1 MFKVRNTT
9 TYKVCL
15 CFAYWDSTN
24 QTWTSQGWWIV
35 DPFENIVL
43 YSEKLNES
51 SIFYL
56 YAYTHGHEGNSIVWY
71 GEKPFHTKDDVF
83 KIQDADKNCDSSCK
97 KFVKVET
104 GGNST
109 YIDYLTIRSNAELT
123 MKNDLL
129 GLEIKKQE
137 RRWLSGTNFFNKI
150 YSFFNKIY
158 IQNRSLVNT
167 IMFFIIYMIGG
178 FFCFLFLE
186 WVESDDQRLTM
197 FFNKYFH
204 FNLVIILV
212 CLCLA
217 FSGFI
222 FFIDDIYDILM
233 NKNPLNKEVEK
244 FNRVIKAIHI
254 NDQLENAGNSGATL
268 EDREKVIEALQLLR
282 DDLVRALK
290 TERILRQNKK
300 FFIESPTLF
309 ADNLAALVAVQVSNQ
324 ATEQGRLLKEA
335 LEIGIAVKEEMNK
348 LQSK

>member
-1 MFKVRNTT
+1 MFKVRNQT
-9 TYKVCL
+9 TYKVSL

-24 QTWTSQGWWIV
+24 QTWTSQGWWNV
-35 DPFENIVL
+35 DPFENVVI

-56 YAYTHGHEGNSIVWY
+56 YAYTYGHEGNSIVWY
-71 GEKPFHTKDDVF
+71 GEKPFHTKNDVF

-97 KFVKVET
+97 KFLKVET
-104 GGNST
+104 GSNST
-109 YIDYLTIRSNAELT
+109 YIESLIIGSEAELT
-123 MKNDLL
+123 MKNDLQ

-150 YSFFNKIY
+150 Y
-158 IQNRSLVNT
+158 IQNRSSVDN
-167 IMFFIIYMIGG
+167 IMFFIIWTIGG
-178 FFCFLFLE
+178 FFYFLFLE
-186 WVESDDQRLTM
+186 WVGSDDKTLLM

-268 EDREKVIEALQLLR
+268 ENREKVIEALQLLR